1 MKKQRIKGLLLIL
14 GLKKYKTGLT
24 FSSLFTNIMKLTL
37 LLVLASCFLEVQPE
51 PVTTLAILGGVAA
64 VVAITS
70 HTVNMSVKLW
80 SSLTKNH
87 CWPKEI
93 DANAEFSK
101 FQKVQKS
108 TFLAKKINFSKKAQR

>member
-101 FQKVQKS
+101 FQ
-108 TFLAKKINFSKKAQR
+108 

>member
-1 MKKQRIKGLLLIL
+1 MG
-14 GLKKYKTGLT
+14 
-24 FSSLFTNIMKLTL
+24 TNIMKLTL
-37 LLVLASCFLEVQPE
+37 LLVLASCFLEVPPE

-93 DANAEFSK
+93 DANAEFDEWMWNSD
-101 FQKVQKS
+101 
-108 TFLAKKINFSKKAQR
+108 ANNKIADLIEKDPSNTICEKNSLVEPLGLGTTLQSQM